1 MRNLAMVVLMFA
13 SACGATAAYKTDPG
27 VGRATSCEDTACG
40 GTMDSD
46 VFHIG
51 LIGIAV
57 LVGVTVVQQAR

>member
-1 MRNLAMVVLMFA
+1 MRNLALVVLLLAPACA
-13 SACGATAAYKTDPG
+13 STAAYKSDPG
-27 VGRATSCEDTACG
+27 PGRVTSCEETGCG

-57 LVGVTVVQQAR
+57 LVGVTVVQQVR